1 MSSSLSTLFIS
12 QSLIT
17 CVFFF
22 FVPTWT
28 WSLGGRRQKRSS
40 WLGGKRRQ
48 WSAGAVAKEALKR
61 RWRRGRLVSVK
72 HSVGFT
78 YSPPSQVNPLR
89 LPLISVLSF
98 SSSSYIF
105 VIGFVFFFQIW
116 EAAVMKQ
123 KREAVV
129 WQRVSPVKG
138 GALVMQKPLVV
149 QKQLMV
155 RRWCDR
161 AALWDPVR
169 PRRRLEAWRLGL
181 VFFLV
186 LLLLL
191 FLILV

>member
-1 MSSSLSTLFIS
+1 MKFGWKKTKTKLMAWRKTTIVKRRSCGEGGAEAEVEARQTRLGQALCWLHLLTTFTGQPTSPSSYLCSLVLFIF
-12 QSLIT
+12 L
-17 CVFFF
+17 
-22 FVPTWT
+22 
-28 WSLGGRRQKRSS
+28 
-40 WLGGKRRQ
+40 
-48 WSAGAVAKEALKR
+48 
-61 RWRRGRLVSVK
+61 
-72 HSVGFT
+72 
-78 YSPPSQVNPLR
+78 
-89 LPLISVLSF
+89 
-98 SSSSYIF
+98 YICNWF
-105 VIGFVFFFQIW
+105 CFFFQIW

-123 KREAVV
+123 EREAVV

-149 QKQLMV
+149 QKQLVV